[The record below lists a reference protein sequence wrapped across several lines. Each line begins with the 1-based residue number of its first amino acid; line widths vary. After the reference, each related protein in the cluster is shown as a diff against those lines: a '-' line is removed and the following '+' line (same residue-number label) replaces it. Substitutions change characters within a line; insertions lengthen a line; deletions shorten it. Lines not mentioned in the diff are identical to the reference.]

1 MELIDLYNDLHD
13 NGMNEDIESD
23 IAAHFENVDVIPDS
37 AQPALTTLQDLG
49 DDYEYPY
56 TIAWDAENVILKTA
70 AELEFADDY
79 GYTILP
85 WDNLGWVI
93 YDLLTDNA

>member
-13 NGMNEDIESD
+13 NGMTEDNESA
-23 IAAHFENVDVIPDS
+23 IADFENDDLIPDT
-37 AQPALTTLQDLG
+37 ARPALSNLQDLG

-70 AELEFADDY
+70 HELEFADDY
-79 GYTILP
+79 GYTIIP

-93 YDLLTDNA
+93 YDLLTDA